1 MKGVFS
7 CIAVLLGLIFL
18 LNSCDI
24 PETEFGFTNNMATE
38 TVTITPDSGEDW
50 DGFSLSPAGGSMTVK
65 SENSNIF
72 FTAMDG
78 STVIYPSQNYT
89 YDSSNREYTFY
100 DNP

>member
-1 MKGVFS
+1 MKGVFCS
-7 CIAVLLGLIFL
+7 TTALLGVFFL
-18 LNSCDI
+18 LFSCDI
-24 PETEFGFTNNMATE
+24 PDTEFEFSNNMGTD

-50 DGFSLSPAGGSMTVK
+50 DGFSLAPGGNATVK

-78 STVIYPSQNYT
+78 TDVIYLNQGYT
-89 YDSSNREYTFY
+89 YDRGNREYSFY